1 MTKISSKS
9 MSSRKRAR
17 DALAGT
23 LEVARRREELLAE
36 VLSLVD
42 KRARLEAKIAPLF
55 AELHST
61 GLTWKFIQE
70 ALELPAK
77 EVKRIAE
84 LAHPDD
90 DSVDGSVVKTDS
102 ESAEEASQVQD
113 QDYGDGGSSDSQAL
127 G

>member
-1 MTKISSKS
+1 M
-9 MSSRKRAR
+9 
-17 DALAGT
+17 
-23 LEVARRREELLAE
+23 
-36 VLSLVD
+36 
-42 KRARLEAKIAPLF
+42 
-55 AELHST
+55 
-61 GLTWKFIQE
+61 TWKFIQE